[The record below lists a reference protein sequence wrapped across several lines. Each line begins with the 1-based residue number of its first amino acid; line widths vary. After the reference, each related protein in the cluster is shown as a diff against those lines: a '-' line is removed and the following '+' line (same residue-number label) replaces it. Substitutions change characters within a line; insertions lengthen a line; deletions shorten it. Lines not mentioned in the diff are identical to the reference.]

1 MGDIFW
7 AAKNFFL
14 GGGGGGAVLE
24 IPEIYFGWNVDAGP
38 ESTYEKKI
46 EYPLPPGIR
55 AVCSNVLDLSK
66 YDGEAGSSLL
76 AYTKFE
82 TVCPS
87 DRQMDGRRYAQYW
100 ISGQSIKGH

>member
-7 AAKNFFL
+7 AAKISFFL
-14 GGGGGGAVLE
+14 GGGGMLE

-38 ESTYEKKI
+38 EPTYEKKI

-55 AVCSNVLDLSK
+55 AVCSNILDLSV

-76 AYTKFE
+76 VHKVWE
-82 TVCPS
+82 
-87 DRQMDGRRYAQYW
+87 G
-100 ISGQSIKGH
+100 